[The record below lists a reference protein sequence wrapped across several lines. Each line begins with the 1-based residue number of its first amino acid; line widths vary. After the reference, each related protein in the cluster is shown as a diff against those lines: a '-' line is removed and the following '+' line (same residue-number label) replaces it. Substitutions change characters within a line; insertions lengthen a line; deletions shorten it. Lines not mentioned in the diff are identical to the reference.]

1 MPRCLRLACVLL
13 YLLSWQ
19 VAAAQQRLAQ
29 GRQRSYYI
37 KVFCLTDAETLLLY
51 QKGLAAAKAS
61 FFTQPVDSFPTDS
74 LRQWRR
80 PLPVGYYLVA
90 HTEGPRLVYW
100 LRSVT
105 DREVVVLDN
114 QVDLALVVR
123 DTTGQLLDG
132 RAQVHIGGREVP
144 FDATT
149 HSFRKARG
157 GRGGIVAVTQGGR
170 TTYHL
175 LNRTFPSRTQH
186 TVRSVAN
193 RVVFGFPLG
202 YLTGPVRNFVRGL
215 RHFSYT
221 TTGLVGLVRSVFSED
236 VRDERQN
243 QREQRWEQAWTHY
256 LVFSKPRYLPQGDTL
271 RLKARVTRRDGGRP
285 CTKPLTLWLTN
296 ASKPKK
302 IAVLRPERPG
312 SYVFELPLTDTL
324 GLQSSRPVYVRL
336 ANDQDITLA
345 SGEFQLEDYEL
356 KNTRY
361 TLRVAETEQRRGTLQ
376 ALFLH
381 GTDANELNLLDARVR
396 VAVVPTEVTRLAS
409 PVVFVP
415 DTLWTHAQALDP
427 VGETRL
433 NLPHS
438 QLPAAEL
445 RYRVEATFLNS
456 DNERHAEQAQVTH
469 RLDPGQLTV
478 QLHNDSVQLRYQQ
491 AGKNAPQ
498 AATLEVWPPSSTLKQ
513 PLFRGPVQLPLDLSV
528 LPQAASY
535 VLRDATGRTAE
546 LRLTPANAALALR
559 SDRTHDSIFVEME
572 NPHRLAFWYFVYRG
586 NELVHRGYSRE
597 LRMAERASSPEP
609 WFASVQYE
617 WGGEMRTEEYSI
629 PLSQSQLQVR
639 AEQPAVGYPGQRI
652 RLTYHVTDAGGAP
665 VPNAD
670 LTSYAY
676 TSKFRQPEAPE
687 LPSAEPPTVSRR
699 AGRRFR
705 LAEQFDNKPEQTSQQ
720 PLDWAQW
727 RAQLGL
733 DSLVFYQFLYP
744 KFGVFGEYRPAPG
757 GLTQVAPFVMD
768 SGRVQPAAAVYLDGV
783 PIYIRAINHTEP
795 YALVADSGYHTLAVR
810 TATRLITLRGVYL
823 RPMHKLTISLDLNY
837 PRPDMTVEERPA
849 TFTPLEQTELNRR
862 LLPVSIANLPPGAWP
877 TLRQGARLQVLTYQ
891 HRSQQDYQN
900 AVWLGGPFRA
910 DSVLYR
916 EGSGLRQK
924 FLFEPT
930 YRYTFAPGL
939 LKQTSTEA
947 YRFEGLTH
955 YSYADSLPLRGFAY
969 TEAAVRKLQERFR
982 FQPATSSAWTFVQL
996 DDTVRTRA
1004 GQGRLVLW
1012 PPPAEADTK
1021 PQTPAL
1027 PAVLYT
1033 LITQQSQPKFGRLL
1047 RGLMPVQGLKPGKYR
1062 VAVLLADSTCLVP
1075 ADVNVRA
1082 GGTTYVQLQRTH
1094 RQPKGATSRRV
1105 SRFIETRTT
1114 RSTAA
1119 TDQPAVRTYQIRET
1133 SAAERRGW
1141 PLVRGRV
1148 LDRSSGEG
1156 LPGVTVLVKST
1167 SVGVSSNADGSFELN
1182 VPYGGTL
1189 AFSSI
1194 GYITMER
1201 VVIGRE
1207 LEVSLSMDTKQLS
1220 EVVVTGL
1227 GSQYLQG
1234 RVAGVMIT
1242 NSVSSVGGSRV
1253 RIRGNAS
1260 LPMTTSPLY
1269 IVDGLPF
1276 NGRVEDID
1284 PASILSTTVLKDAQA
1299 EAIYGAK
1306 AAGGVVI
1313 IKTKATKTPR
1323 SLTDP
1328 TAPTD
1333 ADNTLPDGR
1342 DPRLALRRRFS
1353 DVGWWRPNLLT
1364 DARGQAT
1371 TEVTLPDDVTGWDTF
1386 VLSSDNH
1393 GRTGSATASL
1403 RSFKGLLGE
1412 LAVPRFLVAGD
1423 KAQVLGKTL
1432 NYLSDTAQVTT
1443 SFRVGATVART
1454 ARHQVVTSALDTLTV
1469 TAPAAVDSLQVTFSL
1484 QKPDGYADGE
1494 VRTVPVLPAGTRER
1508 VGTFAVLTAADTTLQ
1523 LTFDPKLG
1531 ETTVRLESDPLPLL
1545 LEEIRHVQQYAYL
1558 CNEQAASKLKALLLE
1573 QRIREF
1579 LHQPFTHAKDVNQL
1593 IRRLRQGQ
1601 QKPGLWG
1608 TWPTSPIS
1616 AWATLHVLEALL
1628 EAEKQGYKVQFD
1640 RDEVEIY
1647 LLKQLDLSFAEK
1659 RNAAFVGG
1667 FFSTS
1672 DDRLRLLQLLHRL
1685 GVQTDYATY
1694 ITRLER
1700 GRQQLDTHLA
1710 LTHLRQ
1716 ELKLP
1721 YQLDSL
1727 RRYRFTTQFG
1737 GAFYEDTLRSST
1749 YYRYLLSG
1757 RIGTTLLAYR
1767 VLRAAG
1773 NHEAELL
1780 RIRTFLLNQRRVG
1793 HWASTYE
1800 AAQILETIGPDLFAP
1815 GRATVARVQ
1824 FSGGLNQEVTQ
1835 FPFEA
1840 KMPPST
1846 GSFTL
1851 RKEGL
1856 LPVYATAYQTFWNP
1870 QPTAV
1875 AAPFLVTT
1883 MLAGQTGAQVK
1894 LKAGQP
1900 AELLVTVDVTAEAR
1914 YVLLE
1919 VPIPAGCSYGDNKAG
1934 NAFEVH
1940 REYLRHQTG
1949 IFIDVLPVGRHTF
1962 RIALQP
1968 RFRGQ
1973 YTLNSARAELMYF
1986 PTRFGRSASK
1996 QTKIK

>member
-1 MPRCLRLACVLL
+1 MPRCLRLAFVLL

-29 GRQRSYYI
+29 GRQRSYYT
-37 KVFCLTDAETLLLY
+37 KVFRLTDAETLLLY

-61 FFTQPVDSFPTDS
+61 FFTQPVDSFRTDS

-123 DTTGQLLDG
+123 DTTGQLLNG
-132 RAQVHIGGREVP
+132 QTQVNIGGRDVP
-144 FDATT
+144 FDAATQ
-149 HSFRKARG
+149 SFRKARG

-175 LNRTFPSRTQH
+175 LTRTFPSKTQP

-202 YLTGPVRNFVRGL
+202 YLTGPVRNFVRSL
-215 RHFSYT
+215 KSFSYT
-221 TTGLVGLVRSVFSED
+221 TTGLVGLVRSVFDEG
-236 VRDERQN
+236 VRDERQR
-243 QREQRWEQAWTHY
+243 QRERRREQAWTHY
-256 LVFSKPRYLPQGDTL
+256 LVFSKPRYRPQGDTL

-285 CTKPLTLWLTN
+285 CTAPLTLWLTN
-296 ASKPKK
+296 NGKSKK

-324 GLQSSRPVYVRL
+324 GLQSSRSVYVRL
-336 ANDQDITLA
+336 DDARGVTLA
-345 SGEFQLEDYEL
+345 SEEFQLEDYEL

-361 TLRVAETEQRRGTLQ
+361 TLRVAETEQRQGTPQ
-376 ALFLH
+376 ALFLR

-396 VAVVPTEVTRLAS
+396 VAVVPTEVTRLVS

-415 DTLWTHAQALDP
+415 DTLWTYAQALDP

-433 NLPHS
+433 NLPPS
-438 QLPAAEL
+438 KLPAAEL

-456 DNERHAEQAQVTH
+456 DNERHAELADVTY
-469 RLDPGQLTV
+469 RLDPGQLTA
-478 QLHNDSVQLRYQQ
+478 QLHNDSVQLRFRQ
-491 AGKNAPQ
+491 ASKNAPQ
-498 AATLEVWPPSSTLKQ
+498 TATLEIWPPASILKKL
-513 PLFRGPVQLPLDLSV
+513 LFSGLVQLPLDLPV
-528 LPQAASY
+528 LPQAARY

-546 LRLTPANAALALR
+546 LNLTPANAALALR
-559 SDRTHDSIFVEME
+559 SDRTHDSIFVDME
-572 NPHRLAFWYFVYRG
+572 NPRRLAFWYFLYRG
-586 NELVHRGYSRE
+586 NELVRRGYGRE
-597 LRMAERASSPEP
+597 LKLAERATSPEP

-617 WGGEMRTEEYSI
+617 WGGEMHTEEYSI
-629 PLSQSQLQVR
+629 PLLQKQLQVR
-639 AEQPAVGYPGQRI
+639 AEQPAVAYPGQRI
-652 RLTYHVTDAGGAP
+652 RLTYHVTDGAGAP

-687 LPSAEPPTVSRR
+687 LPNAEPPTVGRR

-705 LAEQFDNKPEQTSQQ
+705 LAEQFDNKPEQTSQK
-720 PLDWAQW
+720 PLNWAQW

-744 KFGVFGEYRPAPG
+744 EFGVFGEYRPAPG
-757 GLTQVAPFVMD
+757 GLTQVAPFVVD

-823 RPMHKLTISLDLNY
+823 RPMHKLTVSLDLNH
-837 PRPDMTVEERPA
+837 PRPDMMVEERPL
-849 TFTPLEQTELNRR
+849 TFTNLEQAELNRT
-862 LLPVSIANLPPGAWP
+862 LLPVSVADLPPSALP
-877 TLRQGARLQVLTYQ
+877 TLRQGTRLQVLTYQ
-891 HRSQQDYQN
+891 HRAQRDYRN
-900 AVWLGGPFRA
+900 PVWMGGPFRA
-910 DSVLYR
+910 DSALYR

-924 FLFEPT
+924 FLFEPD

-939 LKQTSTEA
+939 LKQTSIKP
-947 YRFEGLTH
+947 YNFEPLSR
-955 YSYADSLPLRGFAY
+955 YSVADSIPLRGFAY
-969 TEAAVRKLQERFR
+969 TEAAVRKLQERFSY
-982 FQPATSSAWTFVQL
+982 QPTTRTWTSVQL

-1012 PPPAEADTK
+1012 PPGEADTK

-1033 LITQQSQPKFGRLL
+1033 LITQQGQPKFGRLL
-1047 RGLMPVQGLKPGKYR
+1047 RGLTAVQGLKPGKYR

-1094 RQPKGATSRRV
+1094 RQPKGPASRRV
-1105 SRFIETRTT
+1105 GRFIEARTT
-1114 RSTAA
+1114 HSTAA
-1119 TDQPAVRTYQIRET
+1119 TEQPAVRTFKVREA
-1133 SAAERRGW
+1133 SVAEQRGW
-1141 PLVRGRV
+1141 PVVRGRV
-1148 LDRSSGEG
+1148 LDKLSGEG
-1156 LPGVTVLVKST
+1156 LPGVTVLVKGT
-1167 SVGVSSNADGSFELN
+1167 DIGVSSNADGSFELN

-1189 AFSSI
+1189 VFSSI
-1194 GYITMER
+1194 GYLTVER

-1207 LEVSLSMDTKQLS
+1207 LEVSLSEDVKQLS
-1220 EVVVTGL
+1220 EVVVTGYAAMKRSSL
-1227 GSQYLQG
+1227 TYS
-1234 RVAGVMIT
+1234 I
-1242 NSVSSVGGSRV
+1242 SSVVTGTISGVNIVRV
-1253 RIRGNAS
+1253 RGNAS
-1260 LPMTTSPLY
+1260 LSMANQPIY

-1276 NGRVEDID
+1276 NGRIEDID
-1284 PASILSTTVLKDAQA
+1284 PAYILSTTVLKGAQA
-1299 EAIYGAK
+1299 TAIYGSK

-1313 IKTKATKTPR
+1313 INTKATKTPR

-1328 TAPTD
+1328 MAPAN

-1386 VLSSDNH
+1386 VLGSDNH
-1393 GRTGSATASL
+1393 GRTGSTTASL
-1403 RSFKGLLGE
+1403 RSFKGLMGE

-1423 KAQVLGKTL
+1423 RAQVLGKTL
-1432 NYLSDTAQVTT
+1432 NYLPDTAQVTT
-1443 SFRVGATVART
+1443 TFRVGATVART

-1469 TAPAAVDSLQVTFSL
+1469 TAPAAADSLQITFSL

-1494 VRTVPVLPAGTRER
+1494 VRRLPVLPAGTQER

-1579 LHQPFTHAKDVNQL
+1579 LNQPFTHAKDINQL

-1628 EAEKQGYKVQFD
+1628 DAEKQGYKVQFD
-1640 RDEVEIY
+1640 REEVQIY
-1647 LLKQLDLSFAEK
+1647 LLKQLDLSFAAN
-1659 RNAAFVGG
+1659 RNAGFVGG
-1667 FFSTS
+1667 FFAAP

-1700 GRQQLDTHLA
+1700 GRQQLDTYLA
-1710 LTHLRQ
+1710 LTNLRQ
-1716 ELKLP
+1716 ELNLP

-1727 RRYRFTTQFG
+1727 RRHRFTTQLR

-1749 YYRYLLSG
+1749 YYRYLLNG
-1757 RIGTTLLAYR
+1757 RVGTTLLAYR

-1773 NHEAELL
+1773 GHEAELL
-1780 RIRTFLLNQRRVG
+1780 RIRTFLLNRRRVG

-1800 AAQILETIGPDLFAP
+1800 AAQILETIGPDLFARRQGHGGAGAAQRRP
-1815 GRATVARVQ
+1815 RSRGNPVSLRGKNAPQRQFARPAQGRAAARV
-1824 FSGGLNQEVTQ
+1824 
-1835 FPFEA
+1835 
-1840 KMPPST
+1840 
-1846 GSFTL
+1846 
-1851 RKEGL
+1851 RHR
-1856 LPVYATAYQTFWNP
+1856 LPN
-1870 QPTAV
+1870 
-1875 AAPFLVTT
+1875 
-1883 MLAGQTGAQVK
+1883 
-1894 LKAGQP
+1894 
-1900 AELLVTVDVTAEAR
+1900 
-1914 YVLLE
+1914 LLE
-1919 VPIPAGCSYGDNKAG
+1919 PQARRHSRALPRDDHAGRPNRHAGEAQGRPA
-1934 NAFEVH
+1934 H
-1940 REYLRHQTG
+1940 RAASDCRG
-1949 IFIDVLPVGRHTF
+1949 GR
-1962 RIALQP
+1962 
-1968 RFRGQ
+1968 
-1973 YTLNSARAELMYF
+1973 
-1986 PTRFGRSASK
+1986 
-1996 QTKIK
+1996 

>member
-1 MPRCLRLACVLL
+1 MLRCPRFALVLL

-19 VAAAQQRLAQ
+19 SAAAQQRLAQ
-29 GRQRSYYI
+29 GRQRSYYT
-37 KVFCLTDAETLLLY
+37 KVFRLTDAQTLLLY
-51 QKGLAAAKAS
+51 QKGLAAARAS
-61 FFTQPVDSFPTDS
+61 FFTQPVDSFLTDS

-105 DREVVVLDN
+105 DREVLVLDN

-123 DTTGQLLDG
+123 DTTGHLLDG
-132 RAQVHIGGREVP
+132 KARVSISGHDVP
-144 FDATT
+144 FDAATQ
-149 HSFRKARG
+149 SFRKARG
-157 GRGGIVAVTQGGR
+157 GRGGNVAVTQGGR

-175 LNRTFPSRTQH
+175 LNRTFPAKNQP

-202 YLTGPVRNFVRGL
+202 YLTGPVRNFVRSL
-215 RHFSYT
+215 QHFSYT

-236 VRDERQN
+236 VRYERQD
-243 QREQRWEQAWTHY
+243 QHERRREQAWTHY
-256 LVFSKPRYLPQGDTL
+256 MVFSKPRYRAQGDTL
-271 RLKARVTRRDGGRP
+271 RLKARVLRRDGGWP
-285 CTKPLTLWLTN
+285 STAPLTLWLTN
-296 ASKPKK
+296 ASKAKK

-336 ANDQDITLA
+336 ADSHDVTLA
-345 SGEFQLEDYEL
+345 SSEFQLEDYEL

-361 TLRVAETEQRRGTLQ
+361 TLRVAETEQRRGTPQ
-376 ALFLH
+376 ALFLR

-396 VAVVPTEVTRLAS
+396 VAVVPTEVTRLAA

-427 VGETRL
+427 MGETRL
-433 NLPHS
+433 NLPPS
-438 QLPAAEL
+438 QLPAADL

-456 DNERHAEQAQVTH
+456 DNERHAELADVTYH
-469 RLDPGQLTV
+469 LDSDQLTV
-478 QLHNDSVQLRYQQ
+478 QLHNDSVQLRFQQ

-498 AATLEVWPPSSTLKQ
+498 QATLEIWPPDSALKK
-513 PLFRGPVQLPLDLSV
+513 PLFRGPVQLPLELPV
-528 LPQAASY
+528 LPQAARY

-546 LRLTPANAALALR
+546 LNLTPANAALALR
-559 SDRTHDSIFVEME
+559 SDRIHDSIFVEME
-572 NPHRLAFWYFVYRG
+572 NPHRLAFWYFLYRG
-586 NELVHRGYSRE
+586 NELVRRGYGRE
-597 LRMAERASSPEP
+597 LKLAEQASSPEP

-617 WGGEMRTEEYSI
+617 WGGQMRTEEYSM
-629 PLSQSQLQVR
+629 PLIQSQLQVR
-639 AEQPAVGYPGQRI
+639 AEQPVVAYPGQRI

-665 VPNAD
+665 VPHAD

-687 LPSAEPPTVSRR
+687 LPSFEPPTVGRR

-705 LAEQFDNKPEQTSQQ
+705 MAEQFDNKPEQTSQQ
-720 PLDWAQW
+720 PLDWEQW
-727 RAQLGL
+727 RRQLGL

-744 KFGVFGEYRPAPG
+744 EFGVFGEYRSAPG
-757 GLTQVAPFVMD
+757 GLTQVAPFVVD

-783 PIYIRAINHTEP
+783 PIYIRVINHTEP

-823 RPMHKLTISLDLNY
+823 QPLYKLTISLDLNHS
-837 PRPDMTVEERPA
+837 RPDMTVEERPI
-849 TFTPLEQTELNRR
+849 TFTNLEQVELNRR
-862 LLPVSIANLPPGAWP
+862 LLPVSVTNLPPGELP
-877 TLRQGARLQVLTYQ
+877 TLRQGTRLQVLTYQ
-891 HRSQQDYQN
+891 YRSQQDYRN
-900 AVWLGGPFRA
+900 PVWMGGPFRA

-930 YRYTFAPGL
+930 YRYAFAPGL
-939 LKQTSTEA
+939 LKQTSMEP
-947 YRFEGLTH
+947 YRFERLAR
-955 YSYADSLPLRGFAY
+955 YSDADSIPLRGFAY
-969 TEAAVRKLQERFR
+969 TEAAVRKLQEPFNL
-982 FQPATSSAWTFVQL
+982 QSTSNTWTSVRL
-996 DDTVRTRA
+996 DDTVRTRV

-1012 PPPAEADTK
+1012 APPTEVDAQ
-1021 PQTPAL
+1021 PQTSAL

-1033 LITQQSQPKFGRLL
+1033 AITQQGQPKFGCLL
-1047 RGLMPVQGLKPGKYR
+1047 RGLAPVQGLKPGKYR

-1075 ADVNVRA
+1075 ADVEVRA
-1082 GGTTYVQLQRTH
+1082 GGTTYVQLQHTH
-1094 RQPKGATSRRV
+1094 RQPKGAV
-1105 SRFIETRTT
+1105 SQRMRRFIESRTI

-1119 TDQPAVRTYQIRET
+1119 SEHPAVRTYKFREVL
-1133 SAAERRGW
+1133 AAERRGW

-1148 LDRSSGEG
+1148 LDKLSDEG
-1156 LPGVTVLVKST
+1156 LPGVTVLVKGT

-1182 VPYGGTL
+1182 IPYGGTL
-1189 AFSSI
+1189 VFSFI
-1194 GYITMER
+1194 GYITVER

-1207 LEVSLSMDTKQLS
+1207 LEISLSADTKQLS
-1220 EVVVTGL
+1220 EVVVTGYAEMKRSNL
-1227 GSQYLQG
+1227 TY
-1234 RVAGVMIT
+1234 A
-1242 NSVSSVGGSRV
+1242 VSSVIAGASPGVNIVRV
-1253 RIRGNAS
+1253 RGNAS
-1260 LPMTTSPLY
+1260 LSMTNQPLY

-1276 NGRVEDID
+1276 NGRVENID
-1284 PASILSTTVLKDAQA
+1284 PASILSTTVLKGAQA
-1299 EAIYGAK
+1299 EAIYGSK

-1313 IKTKATKTPR
+1313 IKTKAAKTPR

-1328 TAPTD
+1328 MAPAD
-1333 ADNTLPDGR
+1333 ADNGQPDGR

-1371 TEVTLPDDVTGWDTF
+1371 TEVTLLDDVTGWDTF
-1386 VLSSDNH
+1386 VLGSDNH
-1393 GRTGSATASL
+1393 GRTGSATTTL
-1403 RSFKGLLGE
+1403 RSFKGLMSE

-1423 KAQVLGKTL
+1423 RAQVLGKTL
-1432 NYLSDTAQVTT
+1432 NYLPDTAQVTIT
-1443 SFRVGATVART
+1443 FRLGNTIACTT
-1454 ARHQVVTSALDTLTV
+1454 HHQVVTSALDTLTV
-1469 TAPAAVDSLQVTFSL
+1469 TAPAADSLQVTFSL

-1545 LEEIRHVQQYAYL
+1545 LDEIRHVQQYDYL

-1608 TWPTSPIS
+1608 TWPTAPIS
-1616 AWATLHVLEALL
+1616 AWTTLHVLEALL

-1640 RDEVEIY
+1640 RDEVQVY

-1659 RNAAFVGG
+1659 RDAAFVGG
-1667 FFSTS
+1667 FFTTP

-1685 GVQTDYATY
+1685 GIQTDYATY

-1700 GRQQLDTHLA
+1700 GRQQLDTYLA
-1710 LTHLRQ
+1710 LTNLRQ

-1727 RRYRFTTQFG
+1727 RRHCFTTQLG
-1737 GAFYEDTLRSST
+1737 GVFYEDTLRTSS
-1749 YYRYLLSG
+1749 YYRYLLN
-1757 RIGTTLLAYR
+1757 RRVGTTLLAYR

-1773 NHEAELL
+1773 GGGAELM

-1800 AAQILETIGPDLFAP
+1800 AAQILETIGPDLFEA

-1824 FSGGLNQEVTQ
+1824 LSGGLQQEVTQ

-1840 KMPPST
+1840 KMPPSA
-1846 GSFTL
+1846 GLLTL

-1856 LPVYATAYQTFWNP
+1856 LPVYAIAYQTFWNP
-1870 QPTAV
+1870 QPPTV
-1875 AAPFLVTT
+1875 SAPFRVATT
-1883 MLAGQTGAQVK
+1883 LAGQTGTQVK
-1894 LKAGQP
+1894 LRAGQP
-1900 AELLVTVDVTAEAR
+1900 AELLVTVDVAAEAR

-1919 VPIPAGCSYGDNKAG
+1919 VPIPAGCSYGDNKPG
-1934 NAFEVH
+1934 NSFEVH

-1949 IFIDVLPVGRHTF
+1949 IFIDVLSVGRHTF

-1968 RFRGQ
+1968 RFRGR
-1973 YTLNSARAELMYF
+1973 YTLNPARAELMYF
-1986 PTRFGRSASK
+1986 PTRFGRAASK
-1996 QTKIK
+1996 QAIVE

>member
-1 MPRCLRLACVLL
+1 MPRHLRFAFVLL

-19 VAAAQQRLAQ
+19 SVVAQQRLAQ
-29 GRQRSYYI
+29 GRQRSYYT
-37 KVFCLTDAETLLLY
+37 KVFRLTDAETLLLY

-61 FFTQPVDSFPTDS
+61 FFTQPVDSFLTDS

-90 HTEGPRLVYW
+90 HTKGPRLVYW

-123 DTTGQLLDG
+123 DTTGHLLDG
-132 RAQVHIGGREVP
+132 QARVSIGGREVP
-144 FDATT
+144 FDVATQ
-149 HSFRKARG
+149 SFRKARG

-175 LNRTFPSRTQH
+175 LNRTFPAGTPF
-186 TVRSVAN
+186 TARSVAN

-215 RHFSYT
+215 MHFSYT

-236 VRDERQN
+236 VRYERQN
-243 QREQRWEQAWTHY
+243 RREERREQAWTHY
-256 LVFSKPRYLPQGDTL
+256 MVFSKPHYRPQGDTL
-271 RLKARVTRRDGGRP
+271 RLKARVLRRDGGRP
-285 CTKPLTLWLTN
+285 CTAPLTLWLTN
-296 ASKPKK
+296 NSKSKK

-336 ANDQDITLA
+336 DDSHDVTLA

-361 TLRVAETEQRRGTLQ
+361 TLRAAETEQRRGAPQ
-376 ALFLH
+376 ALFLR

-415 DTLWTHAQALDP
+415 DTLWTHAQPLDP

-433 NLPHS
+433 NLPPGV
-438 QLPAAEL
+438 LPAADFC
-445 RYRVEATFLNS
+445 YRVEATFLNS
-456 DNERHAEQAQVTH
+456 DNERHAELANVTH

-478 QLHNDSVQLRYQQ
+478 QLHNDSVRLCFQQ

-498 AATLEVWPPSSTLKQ
+498 KATLTIWPPDSVLQK
-513 PLFRGPVQLPLDLSV
+513 PLFSGAVQLPLDLPV
-528 LPQAASY
+528 LPQAARY
-535 VLRDATGRTAE
+535 LLRDATGRSAE

-572 NPHRLAFWYFVYRG
+572 NPHRLAFWYFLYRG
-586 NELVHRGYSRE
+586 NELVRRGYGRE
-597 LRMAERASSPEP
+597 LKMAARATSPEP

-617 WGGEMRTEEYSI
+617 WGGQTRAEEYSI
-629 PLSQSQLQVR
+629 PLLQKQLQVR
-639 AEQPAVGYPGQRI
+639 AEQPAVAYPGQRI

-676 TSKFRQPEAPE
+676 TSKFREPTAPE
-687 LPSAEPPTVSRR
+687 LPSFESPTVGRR

-720 PLDWAQW
+720 LLNWEQW
-727 RAQLGL
+727 RRQLGL

-744 KFGVFGEYRPAPG
+744 EFGVFGEYRPAPG
-757 GLTQVAPFVMD
+757 GLTQVAPFVVD

-810 TATRLITLRGVYL
+810 TATRLVTLRGVYL
-823 RPMHKLTISLDLNY
+823 RPRHKLTLSLDLNY
-837 PRPDMTVEERPA
+837 PRPDMTVEERPT
-849 TFTPLEQTELNRR
+849 TFTTLEQTELNRR
-862 LLPVSIANLPPGAWP
+862 VLPVSVTSLPPGVLP
-877 TLRQGARLQVLTYQ
+877 TLRQGARLQVLTQQ
-891 HRSQQDYQN
+891 HRSQIDYRN
-900 AVWLGGPFRA
+900 PVWMGGPFWS

-916 EGSGLRQK
+916 EGSGPRRK
-924 FLFEPT
+924 FLFKPN
-930 YRYTFAPGL
+930 YRYSFAPGL
-939 LKQTSTEA
+939 LKQTSTEP
-947 YRFEGLTH
+947 YRFERLAR
-955 YSYADSLPLRGFAY
+955 YSAADSVPPRGFAY
-969 TEAAVRKLQERFR
+969 TEDAVRKLQERFV
-982 FQPATSSAWTFVQL
+982 FQPSTSSTWTSVQL

-1012 PPPAEADTK
+1012 APPAEADAQ
-1021 PQTPAL
+1021 PQTSAL

-1033 LITQQSQPKFGRLL
+1033 LITQQGQPKFGRLL
-1047 RGLMPVQGLKPGKYR
+1047 RGLTPVQGLKPGKYR
-1062 VAVLLADSTCLVP
+1062 VAVLLADSTCFVP
-1075 ADVNVRA
+1075 ADVEVRA

-1094 RQPKGATSRRV
+1094 RQPKGSVSRRV
-1105 SRFIETRTT
+1105 GHFIEARTM

-1119 TDQPAVRTYQIRET
+1119 TEQPAVRTYKFRET

-1148 LDRSSGEG
+1148 VDKTTGEG
-1156 LPGVTVLVKST
+1156 LPGVTVLVKGT
-1167 SVGVSSNADGSFELN
+1167 SAGTSSNADGSFELN

-1194 GYITMER
+1194 GYVTVER

-1207 LEVSLSMDTKQLS
+1207 LEISLSADTKQLS
-1220 EVVVTGL
+1220 EVVVTGF
-1227 GSQYLQG
+1227 GGQSLQG
-1234 RVAGVMIT
+1234 RVAGVSIT
-1242 NSVSSVGGSRV
+1242 NSVSTVSSGIT
-1253 RIRGNAS
+1253 IRGNAS
-1260 LPMTTSPLY
+1260 LSMSNPPLY

-1284 PASILSTTVLKDAQA
+1284 PASILSTTALKGAQA
-1299 EAIYGAK
+1299 TALYGAQ

-1313 IKTKATKTPR
+1313 IKTKATKTAR

-1328 TAPTD
+1328 TAATD
-1333 ADNTLPDGR
+1333 VDNTQPDGH

-1386 VLSSDNH
+1386 VLGSDDH
-1393 GRTGSATASL
+1393 GRTGSATATL
-1403 RSFKGLLGE
+1403 RSFKGLLCE

-1423 KAQVLGKTL
+1423 QAQVLGKTL
-1432 NYLSDTAQVTT
+1432 NYLPDTAQVTT
-1443 SFRVGATVART
+1443 TFRVGATVART

-1469 TAPAAVDSLQVTFSL
+1469 TAPAAADSLQVTFSL

-1508 VGTFAVLTAADTTLQ
+1508 IGTFAVLTAADTTLH

-1531 ETTVRLESDPLPLL
+1531 EATVRLESDPLPLL
-1545 LEEIRHVQQYAYL
+1545 LDEIRHVQQYAYL

-1579 LHQPFTHAKDVNQL
+1579 LHQPLTHAKDVNQL
-1593 IRRLRQGQ
+1593 IRRLQQGR

-1628 EAEKQGYKVQFD
+1628 EAEKQGYKVELD
-1640 RDEVEIY
+1640 RDDVQAY

-1659 RNAAFVGG
+1659 RNVALVGG
-1667 FFSTS
+1667 FFATP

-1694 ITRLER
+1694 IIRLER
-1700 GRQQLDTHLA
+1700 GRQELDAYLA
-1710 LTHLRQ
+1710 ITNLRQ

-1727 RRYRFTTQFG
+1727 RRHRFTTQLG
-1737 GAFYEDTLRSST
+1737 GAFYEDTLRSSP
-1749 YYRYLLSG
+1749 YYRHLLN
-1757 RIGTTLLAYR
+1757 RRVGTTILAYR

-1773 NHEAELL
+1773 GRGEELM

-1800 AAQILETIGPDLFAP
+1800 AAQILETIGPDLFEA

-1824 FSGGLNQEVTQ
+1824 LSGGLQQKVTQ

-1840 KMPPST
+1840 KMPPSA
-1846 GSFTL
+1846 GLLTL

-1870 QPTAV
+1870 QPAAV
-1875 AAPFLVTT
+1875 AAPFRVTT
-1883 MLAGQTGAQVK
+1883 TLGGQTGSQVK
-1894 LKAGQP
+1894 LKAGRP
-1900 AELLVTVDVTAEAR
+1900 AELLVTVDVVAEAR

-1919 VPIPAGCSYGDNKAG
+1919 VPIPAGCSYGDNKPG
-1934 NAFEVH
+1934 NFFEVH

-1968 RFRGQ
+1968 RFRGR
-1973 YTLNSARAELMYF
+1973 YTLNPARAELIYF
-1986 PTRFGRSASK
+1986 PTRFGRSAS
-1996 QTKIK
+1996 QQAVVE

>member
-1 MPRCLRLACVLL
+1 ML

-29 GRQRSYYI
+29 GRQRSYYT
-37 KVFCLTDAETLLLY
+37 KVFRLTDAKTLLLY
-51 QKGLAAAKAS
+51 QKGLSAAKAS
-61 FFTQPVDSFPTDS
+61 FFIQPVDSFPTDS

-132 RAQVHIGGREVP
+132 RAQVRIGGREVP
-144 FDATT
+144 FDAATQ
-149 HSFRKARG
+149 SFRKARG

-175 LNRTFPSRTQH
+175 LTRTFPSKMPFTA
-186 TVRSVAN
+186 RSVAN

-236 VRDERQN
+236 VREERQN
-243 QREQRWEQAWTHY
+243 QREQRREQTWTHY
-256 LVFSKPRYLPQGDTL
+256 LVFSKPRYRPQGDTL
-271 RLKARVTRRDGGRP
+271 RLKARVTRRDGGRL
-285 CTKPLTLWLTN
+285 CTAPLTLWLTN
-296 ASKPKK
+296 NGKDRK
-302 IAVLRPERPG
+302 IAVLRAERPG

-336 ANDQDITLA
+336 DNSHDVTLA

-361 TLRVAETEQRRGTLQ
+361 TLRVAETEQRRGTPQ
-376 ALFLH
+376 ALFLR
-381 GTDANELNLLDARVR
+381 GTDANELNLLDARVQ
-396 VAVVPTEVTRLAS
+396 VAVVPTQVTRLAS

-415 DTLWTHAQALDP
+415 DTLWTYAQSLDP

-433 NLPHS
+433 NLPPS

-456 DNERHAEQAQVTH
+456 DNERHAEQAQVTY

-478 QLHNDSVQLRYQQ
+478 QLHNDSVQLRFQQ

-498 AATLEVWPPSSTLKQ
+498 TATLEIWPPDSVLQK
-513 PLFRGPVQLPLDLSV
+513 PLFRGPVQLPLDLPV
-528 LPQAASY
+528 LPQAARY
-535 VLRDATGRTAE
+535 VLRDAAGRTAE
-546 LRLTPANAALALR
+546 LRLTPANAALSLR

-586 NELVHRGYSRE
+586 NELVRRGYGRE
-597 LRMAERASSPEP
+597 LKMAERASSPEP

-617 WGGEMRTEEYSI
+617 WGGEMRTDEYSI
-629 PLSQSQLQVR
+629 PLNQSQLQVR
-639 AEQPAVGYPGQRI
+639 AEQPAVAYPGQRI
-652 RLTYHVTDAGGAP
+652 RLTYHVTDGAGAP

-687 LPSAEPPTVSRR
+687 LPSIEPPTVGRR

-720 PLDWAQW
+720 LLDWAQW
-727 RAQLGL
+727 RRQLGL

-744 KFGVFGEYRPAPG
+744 DFGVFGEYRPAPG
-757 GLTQVAPFVMD
+757 GITQVAPFVVD

-823 RPMHKLTISLDLNY
+823 RPLHKLTVSLDLNY

-862 LLPVSIANLPPGAWP
+862 LLPVSVTNLPPGVLP

-891 HRSQQDYQN
+891 HRSQQDYRN
-900 AVWLGGPFRA
+900 AVWMGGPFRA

-924 FLFEPT
+924 FLFEPA
-930 YRYTFAPGL
+930 YRYAFAPGL
-939 LKQTSTEA
+939 LKQTSTPP
-947 YRFEGLTH
+947 YRFEGLTR
-955 YSYADSLPLRGFAY
+955 YSSADSLPLRGFAY
-969 TEAAVRKLQERFR
+969 TEAAVRKLQEQLS
-982 FQPATSSAWTFVQL
+982 FQPTTRAWTFVQL
-996 DDTVRTRA
+996 DDTVQTRA

-1012 PPPAEADTK
+1012 APPTNADMK
-1021 PQTPAL
+1021 PQTPV

-1082 GGTTYVQLQRTH
+1082 GGTTYVQLQHSH
-1094 RQPKGATSRRV
+1094 RQPKGPASQRV
-1105 SRFIETRTT
+1105 RRFIEMRTI

-1119 TDQPAVRTYQIRET
+1119 TEQPAVRTYQIRET
-1133 SAAERRGW
+1133 TAAERRGW

-1148 LDRSSGEG
+1148 LDKSSGEG
-1156 LPGVTVLVKST
+1156 LPGVTVLVKGT

-1189 AFSSI
+1189 VFSFI
-1194 GYITMER
+1194 GYLTVER

-1207 LEVSLSMDTKQLS
+1207 LEVSLSADTKQLS

-1227 GSQYLQG
+1227 GSQSLQG
-1234 RVAGVMIT
+1234 RVAGVTIT
-1242 NSVSSVGGSRV
+1242 NSASGVSSNII

-1260 LPMTTSPLY
+1260 LSMTNQPLY
-1269 IVDGLPF
+1269 IVDGVPF

-1284 PASILSTTVLKDAQA
+1284 PASILSTTVLKGAQA

-1328 TAPTD
+1328 TAPAD
-1333 ADNTLPDGR
+1333 ADNTQPDGR

-1371 TEVTLPDDVTGWDTF
+1371 TEAILPDDVTGWDTF
-1386 VLSSDNH
+1386 VLGSDNH

-1432 NYLSDTAQVTT
+1432 NYLPDTAQVTT
-1443 SFRVGATVART
+1443 TFRVGATVART
-1454 ARHQVVTSALDTLTV
+1454 ARHQVITSALDTLTV
-1469 TAPAAVDSLQVTFSL
+1469 TAPAKADSLQVTFSL

-1531 ETTVRLESDPLPLL
+1531 ETTVRLESDLLPLL

-1579 LHQPFTHAKDVNQL
+1579 LQQPFTHAKDVNQL

-1628 EAEKQGYKVQFD
+1628 EAEKQGYKVQLD
-1640 RDEVEIY
+1640 RNDVQIY

-1667 FFSTS
+1667 FFGTP
-1672 DDRLRLLQLLHRL
+1672 DDRLRLLQILHRL

-1694 ITRLER
+1694 IIRLER
-1700 GRQQLDTHLA
+1700 GRQQLDTYLA
-1710 LTHLRQ
+1710 LTNLRQ

-1727 RRYRFTTQFG
+1727 RRHRFTTQLG
-1737 GAFYEDTLRSST
+1737 GAFYEDALRASA
-1749 YYRYLLSG
+1749 YYRYLLNR

-1773 NHEAELL
+1773 GGGEELA

-1824 FSGGLNQEVTQ
+1824 LSGALQQEVTQ

-1840 KMPPST
+1840 KMPPSA
-1846 GSFTL
+1846 GLLTL

-1856 LPVYATAYQTFWNP
+1856 LPVYATAYQTFQNP
-1870 QPTAV
+1870 QPAAV
-1875 AAPFLVTT
+1875 AAPFRVTT
-1883 MLAGQTGAQVK
+1883 TLAGQTGAQVK

-1900 AELLVTVDVTAEAR
+1900 AELLVTVEVAAEAR

-1919 VPIPAGCSYGDNKAG
+1919 VPIPAGCSYGDNKPG
-1934 NAFEVH
+1934 NSFEVH

-1973 YTLNSARAELMYF
+1973 YTLNPARAELMYF

-1996 QTKIK
+1996 QTTIN